1 MTDTF
6 YSYLFLY
13 REEEV
18 FGGGV
23 FLCKAFMKDV
33 LRYKD
38 INTLEIFV
46 VIGNLSSVVNDFLFF
61 SI

>member
-1 MTDTF
+1 M
-6 YSYLFLY
+6 
-13 REEEV
+13 
-18 FGGGV
+18 

>member
-13 REEEV
+13 GEEV